1 MKFKLKEKFSDL
13 MRTKDARNKL
23 LIAAAALGVILILL
37 SELNF
42 SSPQAEESVQTGDYA
57 EYVSTL
63 NDELTNVISSID
75 GVGTCKV
82 MITLKNTTGVSSGR
96 VMEKNCFRFPAPSS
110 IADSSRLSG
119 TEAMPVRTIIRLKA
133 FTQVGRMT
141 AHLELYRSNV
151 WVTTKY
157 NGIMPP
163 EKSIVKV
170 ISSIAVFAQ
179 IKSFLERAYAATTV
193 INIPINVDAKT

>member
-42 SSPQAEESVQTGDYA
+42 SSPQAEESVQTGNYA

-75 GVGTCKV
+75 GV
-82 MITLKNTTGVSSGR
+82 
-96 VMEKNCFRFPAPSS
+96 E
-110 IADSSRLSG
+110 
-119 TEAMPVRTIIRLKA
+119 
-133 FTQVGRMT
+133 
-141 AHLELYRSNV
+141 
-151 WVTTKY
+151 
-157 NGIMPP
+157 
-163 EKSIVKV
+163 
-170 ISSIAVFAQ
+170 
-179 IKSFLERAYAATTV
+179 
-193 INIPINVDAKT
+193 

>member
-13 MRTKDARNKL
+13 MRTKDARNNL

-82 MITLKNTTGVSSGR
+82 MITLKNTKESVYAENNETSNS
-96 VMEKNCFRFPAPSS
+96 
-110 IADSSRLSG
+110 DSSNSQNNEYVIYNSENGDSPLLLKEEMPQVAGVAVVCSCG
-119 TEAMPVRTIIRLKA
+119 DIEAV
-133 FTQVGRMT
+133 
-141 AHLELYRSNV
+141 S
-151 WVTTKY
+151 
-157 NGIMPP
+157 
-163 EKSIVKV
+163 
-170 ISSIAVFAQ
+170 
-179 IKSFLERAYAATTV
+179 
-193 INIPINVDAKT
+193 